1 MTTITKDQFAGKPN
15 LADRPLAF
23 YLTLNKGEAVFGK
36 YLGAE
41 LPKKAANAKYD
52 PVWQYK
58 ILVAGVEGKPTIEE
72 KIEGVKTKR
81 EVRVGDHVQVHG
93 GVLNKAF
100 DGLEVGTPILVRM
113 TGTKKSAK
121 GSDMNM
127 FDVIPG

>member
-1 MTTITKDQFAGKPN
+1 MTITKEQFAGKPN

-23 YLTLNKGEAVFGK
+23 FLTLNQGEAVYGK
-36 YLGAE
+36 YLGKE
-41 LPKKAANAKYD
+41 LPKKSANAKYE

-58 ILVAGVEGKPTIEE
+58 ILVAGIEGSPTITEN
-72 KIEGVKTKR
+72 KIERAV
-81 EVRVGDHVQVHG
+81 VVGDHVQLHG

-100 DGLEVGTPILVRM
+100 EGVEVGGAILVRM

-121 GSDMNM
+121 GTDMNM

>member
-1 MTTITKDQFAGKPN
+1 MTITAQQFAGKPN

-41 LPKKAANAKYD
+41 LPTKSKNAKYE

-58 ILVAGVEGKPTIEE
+58 ILVAGIEGSPKITE
-72 KIEGVKTKR
+72 KIDDEKR
-81 EVRVGDHVQVHG
+81 DRVVRAGDLVQVHG

-113 TGTKKSAK
+113 TGTKKSTK
-121 GSDMNM
+121 GTDMNM